1 MFNFTTQTVY
11 NRIESVTVNAKG
23 VRVPKSANL
32 IVNTVNEGSPKLRI
46 GNTRFNKEDILDI
59 QVASPTVESLAS
71 VTFDLAPIVAKV
83 TGDNAPNEVTA
94 RIAIY
99 VGLSMNSQDSFYAND
114 FVYKG
119 KPLYIEFYAK
129 KGEGVDVVAKRAK
142 AIADKYL
149 LFTTPQRIFD
159 VTINATAADANNNTD
174 ASGTITFTGVDGYQQ
189 IKKAELQWYNPEAKT
204 VDCCTMDGDFEV
216 LVKGVPVIY
225 TIGDDGT
232 AEADDPAQKL
242 GEDGTPTDLASD
254 EVAILPGL
262 EAFCDYNWIMHN
274 LRLPTLA
281 NTNFWSFTKQQDEM
295 PIPGQQYTQII
306 VRMCVERDG
315 IAGQV
320 VGQRATSVTTH
331 VFYAKG
337 LKTENGSVAKTIV
350 DAFTTLLGGDA
361 ATKMKTD
368 ADTKLAAP
376 FEEA

>member
-46 GNTRFNKEDILDI
+46 GNTRFNKEDILDV
-59 QVASPTVESLAS
+59 QVKNPTVESLTS
-71 VTFDLAPIVAKV
+71 VTFDLTPIITKLSEEFAP
-83 TGDNAPNEVTA
+83 DEVTA
-94 RIAIY
+94 RIALY
-99 VGLSMNSQDSFYAND
+99 VGLSMNQQDSFYSND

-159 VTINATAADANNNTD
+159 VTIDATAADNNNNTD

-204 VDCCTMDGDFEV
+204 VDCCTKDGDYET
-216 LVKGVPVIY
+216 LIKGVPVIY
-225 TIGDDGT
+225 TTDSTGLAT
-232 AEADDPAQKL
+232 ADDPAQKM
-242 GEDGTPTDLASD
+242 GEDGTPTDLADD
-254 EVAILPGL
+254 EVAIMPGL
-262 EAFCDYNWIMHN
+262 EAFCDYAWIIHN

-306 VRMCVERDG
+306 VRMCVDRDG

-331 VFYAKG
+331 VFYVAG
-337 LKTENGSVAKTIV
+337 LKTVNGSAAKAVV
-350 DAFTTLLGGDA
+350 DAFTTLLGADA
-361 ATKMKTD
+361 ATKIKTD

-376 FEEA
+376 FEDA